1 MAVVPMAD
9 GPKVQ
14 ATIPDKPE
22 LGLVKTKGDVVLK
35 EADQRLQQSTGEFME
50 ACNRAYETMSRAR
63 ADAAMNDIQIQV
75 NDLMKGDGGALNQLG
90 TEVVDRPDAPYVQH
104 YDQQI
109 GKIIHDAT
117 QNLDVH
123 QKALIGEKLKQYRA
137 DRRLE
142 LQNHAIK
149 QADAYQKSV
158 AQTKSE
164 IAAEGI
170 AVDPGNI
177 RSVEEKSK
185 DIEDAYRVMHRGEP
199 EESVAK
205 GIKDAV
211 SASLVAG
218 IEALLAN
225 DQPEKAQG
233 VLRHYRGGKLTAYD
247 AIKIQGRIRDALQKK
262 AAAAMA
268 ASAAQA
274 TADSLKS
281 ANLVSTILAPATGK
295 DYDDAAFTRTSTIV
309 SDAGKPEWAAQ
320 AYLVGE
326 AKAKELV
333 GDWQKRVEEA
343 KAKGDN
349 AALEK
354 LNKEDPLAASFTPE
368 QSAAYKRFSNELSL
382 VNTGNKEAIK
392 RQVAA
397 ANPNMPPKMVDRVA
411 NEIHAE
417 RANAERVRRVELG
430 QKAVRVFTM
439 LHGGQ
444 SLDQVP
450 PDDLN
455 GFTDKQRAGFAE
467 YARRRKL
474 DSFVTDS
481 ALYYSLAYDNQ
492 RLKSLDWADLYAMA
506 GSFTPNDFNALVNRK
521 AAFESGGDISN
532 DSRMVT
538 SAVEDSLKRLGYRKS
553 GADGTALFSRMSRV
567 VNDAIMEKYTADNGK
582 GWDGERVRQ
591 EVAKLANTGFIQP
604 GTIWDSPFN
613 YGELITGEALYGT
626 DNLNDLI
633 DAALKATGYPDP
645 NKTDRTEW
653 MLSYL
658 TAAPSRPLP
667 GEAAFYQRALVLCPE
682 EVKEVVAGYREVYG
696 QAPTAHD
703 VVRAMLQK
711 RTSAA
716 KEEKKSRPATSAGV
730 SLFNTDTVIATEID
744 Q

>member
-211 SASLVAG
+211 SASLVSG
-218 IEALLAN
+218 IKALLAN
-225 DQPEKAQG
+225 DEPEKAQG

-247 AIKIQGRIRDALQKK
+247 TLKVQGLIRDALQKK
-262 AAAAMA
+262 AAAAA
-268 ASAAQA
+268 AAQA
-274 TADSLKS
+274 ANATTASLQPPS
-281 ANLVSTILAPATGK
+281 LARTMLAPATGK
-295 DYDDAAFTRTSTIV
+295 EYDEAAYTRTSTLV
-309 SDAGKPEWAAQ
+309 SDAGKPEWAAA

-326 AKAKELV
+326 AKAKELI
-333 GDWQKRVEEA
+333 GDWTKRVEEA

-349 AALEK
+349 AAVAK
-354 LNKEDPLAASFTPE
+354 LQGEDPFADVLTGPQKAALSRYANEMRLVDSGDKEAIRRQVEAANPDADPKIIDRAVKALFTQRQHAQRVAREQANQQAASIFTLLHGGTDIDDIPAAQFE
-368 QSAAYKRFSNELSL
+368 GLTDAQKAGLAEYSRRARLNSFSTDSAAYY
-382 VNTGNKEAIK
+382 
-392 RQVAA
+392 
-397 ANPNMPPKMVDRVA
+397 D
-411 NEIHAE
+411 
-417 RANAERVRRVELG
+417 
-430 QKAVRVFTM
+430 
-439 LHGGQ
+439 
-444 SLDQVP
+444 
-450 PDDLN
+450 
-455 GFTDKQRAGFAE
+455 
-467 YARRRKL
+467 
-474 DSFVTDS
+474 
-481 ALYYSLAYDNQ
+481 LAYNNQ
-492 RLKSLDWADLYAMA
+492 RLKEISWADLYASA
-506 GSFTPNDFNALVNRK
+506 GRFEPKDFDNLVNRK
-521 AAFESGGDISN
+521 VRIEQGANTKDISFEV
-532 DSRMVT
+532 SKE
-538 SAVEDSLKRLGYRKS
+538 VENALELVGLKP
-553 GADGTALFSRMSRV
+553 DGKTDKAFYSRV
-567 VNDAIMEKYTADNGK
+567 ARSIADNVIDKANTDFGN
-582 GWDGERVRQ
+582 GWDTTRIRQ
-591 EVAKLANTGFIQP
+591 EVAAVAQSRLTQSGLWNT
-604 GTIWDSPFN
+604 N
-613 YGELITGEALYGT
+613 YKVGDFLSKETFWNT
-626 DNLNDLI
+626 DGLRDMA
-633 DAALKATGYPDP
+633 DAALKATGFPEPSDV
-645 NKTDRTEW
+645 DRTEFVVTC
-653 MLSYL
+653 LLNPRRPVPGESQFVA
-658 TAAPSRPLP
+658 AAPPS
-667 GEAAFYQRALVLCPE
+667 E
-682 EVKEVVAGYREVYG
+682 VAGIRAAY
-696 QAPTAHD
+696 AKAHNGAQPD
-703 VVRAMLQK
+703 DHILARLLLKARIQ
-711 RTSAA
+711 
-716 KEEKKSRPATSAGV
+716 
-730 SLFNTDTVIATEID
+730 